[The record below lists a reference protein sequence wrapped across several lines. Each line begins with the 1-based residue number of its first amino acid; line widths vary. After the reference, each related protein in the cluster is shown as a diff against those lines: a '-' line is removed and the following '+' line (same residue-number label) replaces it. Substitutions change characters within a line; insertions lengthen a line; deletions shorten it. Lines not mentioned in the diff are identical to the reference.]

1 MELSKKKNINTEW
14 LSNIESI
21 LKALKIWDGKPSNL
35 LFLANREFYDNK
47 IFADI
52 KAIIIIIIRT
62 GSACQETSKSI
73 INDREKKK
81 KKFNGRLTSFQTSQC
96 VHNATGILS
105 VILFLNVTDAK
116 NADVNIVVFCC
127 RANVVMAVD
136 SRARGQRSAVS
147 NQRPLKFWTRISL
160 NSADDFGGFVKV
172 VSDFVVLMKND
183 RFVWNYF

>member
-1 MELSKKKNINTEW
+1 MSKNPQKKTRDNENPGKSTLKTFFYLHEEKKNLSKLLRPVFFFLTFHSAGMELSKKKKNINTEW

-81 KKFNGRLTSFQTSQC
+81 KIQRLTHLFSNFPMRSQC
-96 VHNATGILS
+96 DRYTLRNPSPECYWCEECWRKHRCFLLS
-105 VILFLNVTDAK
+105 
-116 NADVNIVVFCC
+116 C
-127 RANVVMAVD
+127 
-136 SRARGQRSAVS
+136 
-147 NQRPLKFWTRISL
+147 
-160 NSADDFGGFVKV
+160 
-172 VSDFVVLMKND
+172 
-183 RFVWNYF
+183 